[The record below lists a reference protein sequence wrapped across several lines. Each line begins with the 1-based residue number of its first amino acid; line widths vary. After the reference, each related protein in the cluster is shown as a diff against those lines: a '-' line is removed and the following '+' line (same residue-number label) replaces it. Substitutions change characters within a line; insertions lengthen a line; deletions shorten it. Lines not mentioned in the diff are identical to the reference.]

1 MRFLCLCLILNL
13 MISACAGSNNRY
25 SDTIHYYSTTTQKP
39 YDDVLSELK
48 IAITDQNFRITSH
61 SRVGKVIRQRDDI
74 EFPDYDTIQ
83 FCNLTHAKTL
93 LELSPETV
101 RHMPCSVVVY
111 DNGNNVTVITRLLP
125 TDTGNKEVNALSN
138 KMNSILKEIVD
149 FAVDN

>member
-13 MISACAGSNNRY
+13 LITACTASNHRY
-25 SDTIHYYSTTTQKP
+25 NDTIHYYSTTTQKP

-61 SRVGKVIRQRDDI
+61 SRVGKVIRQRDNI
-74 EFPDYDTIQ
+74 EFPNYDTIQ

-111 DNGNNVTVITRLLP
+111 DNGNNVTVTARLLP
-125 TDTGNKEVNALSN
+125 TDTEDKKVNKFSN
-138 KMNSILKEIVD
+138 RMNSLLREIVD
-149 FAVDN
+149 FAVDD